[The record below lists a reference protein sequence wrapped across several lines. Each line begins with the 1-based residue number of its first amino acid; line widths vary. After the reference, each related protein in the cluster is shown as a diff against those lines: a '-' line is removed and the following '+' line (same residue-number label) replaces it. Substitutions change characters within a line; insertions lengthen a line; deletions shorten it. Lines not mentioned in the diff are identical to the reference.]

1 MGGTEIMKRGNLF
14 TIENKI
20 LVPFVSIT
28 LVAIACLFVVFY
40 HMEYKIK
47 LETEGVDA
55 RALVAYINADIDVG
69 GYWQNPGDLLEK
81 YERTYQGKDLFLYD
95 RDGTLLFGRRPVSED
110 ELVLQDNSDNRLGW
124 RIVCSMDRQTLNNA
138 FIDEQHYVILGAVAM
153 LLIIVQC
160 SVLVAYHISGPI
172 SELSQLCTRISRV
185 PEHSEDLVLEYTHR
199 RDEVGE
205 LAAAFQSMMERLRD
219 YTDELSWVKALN
231 ESIVENLPIG
241 VVVWNGRREVI
252 FRNARAEAMLA
263 QTGEVDEQG
272 RDLRT
277 ILNEM
282 ARKDEVLPAPAKLR
296 GPDGKWHNYEL
307 GTWKLRHPD
316 GGDRGT
322 LYTIDDVTYQRHMEE
337 KLSRDEKLA
346 YTGQLAADIA
356 HEARNP
362 LAGIRAGLQVV
373 GRKLTDQRDQMLCRE
388 MLREVDRVNLL
399 VENLLNVS
407 RKRESEK
414 TTVALNA
421 LSEEIGML
429 YDKVAENKGVT
440 LSIEMEEDLW
450 VLADEQ
456 ELRQILINLINN
468 SIKALSNGGKIIL
481 HGRCGA
487 EGVTVVVEDDGP
499 GMEQAKLDRALRGE
513 DGGLGLPIVLRLA
526 EQNGGRLRFETGPG
540 QGTRA
545 VLTFH
550 GTGGISHEV

>member
-1 MGGTEIMKRGNLF
+1 MKRGNLF

-47 LETEGVDA
+47 LETEGVNA
-55 RALVAYINADIDVG
+55 RALVAYINADIEVG

>member
-1 MGGTEIMKRGNLF
+1 MKRGNLF

-47 LETEGVDA
+47 LETEGVNA

-450 VLADEQ
+450 VMADEQ

>member
-1 MGGTEIMKRGNLF
+1 MKRGNLF

-20 LVPFVSIT
+20 LIPFVSIT

-47 LETEGVDA
+47 LETEGVNA

-81 YERTYQGKDLFLYD
+81 YEQTYQGEDLFVYD

>member
-1 MGGTEIMKRGNLF
+1 MKRGNLF

>member
-1 MGGTEIMKRGNLF
+1 MKRGNLF

-47 LETEGVDA
+47 LETEGVNA

>member
-1 MGGTEIMKRGNLF
+1 MKRRNLF

-20 LVPFVSIT
+20 LIPFVAIT
-28 LVAIACLFVVFY
+28 LVAIAGLFVVFY
-40 HMEYKIK
+40 QMEYKIK
-47 LETEGVDA
+47 LESEDVNA
-55 RALVAYINADIDVG
+55 QALVAYINSDIDAG
-69 GYWQNPGDLLEK
+69 GYWKNPADLLEK
-81 YERTYQGKDLFLYD
+81 YEKTYRGEDLFLYD
-95 RDGTLLFGRRPVSED
+95 RDGTLLFSRRPVSED

-124 RIVCSMDRQTLNNA
+124 RIVCSMDRQTLDNT
-138 FIDEQHYVILGAVAM
+138 FIDEQHYVILGAVAI
-153 LLIIVQC
+153 LLIIVES
-160 SVLVAYHISGPI
+160 SVLIAYHISSPL

-185 PEHSEDLVLEYTHR
+185 PEHSEDLALEYTHR

-205 LAAAFQSMMERLRD
+205 LAVAFQSMMERLRD
-219 YTDELSWVKALN
+219 YTDELSWVKTLN

-252 FRNARAEAMLA
+252 FRNTRAEAMLN
-263 QTGEVDEQG
+263 QTDEVDDRG

-307 GTWKLRHPD
+307 GAWKLRHPD
-316 GGDRGT
+316 GGDWGT

-388 MLREVDRVNLL
+388 MMREVDRVNLL

-407 RKRESEK
+407 RKRDSEK
-414 TTVALNA
+414 TTVALTS
-421 LSEEIGML
+421 LSEELGML
-429 YDKVAENKGVT
+429 YDKVAENKGVDF
-440 LSIEMEEDLW
+440 SIDMEEDLW

-468 SIKALSNGGKIIL
+468 SIKALSNGGRVCL
-481 HGRCGA
+481 RGRCGT

-499 GMEQAKLDRALRGE
+499 GMDQVKLDRALRGE
-513 DGGLGLPIVLRLA
+513 DGGLGLPIVRRLA
-526 EQNGGRLRFETGPG
+526 EQNGGQLRLETGPG

-545 VLTFH
+545 ILTFH

>member
-1 MGGTEIMKRGNLF
+1 MKKRNLF
-14 TIENKI
+14 SIENKI
-20 LVPFVSIT
+20 LIPFVSIT
-28 LVAIACLFVVFY
+28 LVAIAGLFAVFY
-40 HMEYKIK
+40 QMEYKIK
-47 LETEGVDA
+47 LESEGVNA
-55 RALVAYINADIDVG
+55 QALAAYINADIDAG
-69 GYWQNPGDLLEK
+69 GYWKDPEALLKK
-81 YERTYQGKDLFLYD
+81 YEETYRGEDLFIYD
-95 RDGTLLFGRRPVSED
+95 RDGTLLFSRRQVSGD
-110 ELVLQDNSDNRLGW
+110 ELVLQDSSDNRLGW
-124 RIVCSMDRQTLNNA
+124 RIVCSMNRQALNNA
-138 FIDEQHYVILGAVAM
+138 FIDEQHYVILGALAM
-153 LLIIVQC
+153 LLIIVQF
-160 SVLVAYHISGPI
+160 SVLIAYHISSPI
-172 SELSQLCTRISRV
+172 SELSRLCTRISRV
-185 PEHSEDLVLEYTHR
+185 PEHSEDLVREYTRR

-205 LAAAFQSMMERLRD
+205 LAAAFQAMMERLRD
-219 YTDELSWVKALN
+219 YTDELSWVKTLN

-252 FRNARAEAMLA
+252 FRNARAEAMLD
-263 QTGEVDEQG
+263 QTDEVDEQG

-282 ARKDEVLPAPAKLR
+282 ARKDAVLPTAARLR
-296 GPDGKWHNYEL
+296 SSDGKWHSYEL
-307 GTWKLRHPD
+307 GAWALRHPD
-316 GGDRGT
+316 GGDWGN

-373 GRKLTDQRDQMLCRE
+373 SRKLADRRDQLLCSE

-421 LSEEIGML
+421 LSEEMGML
-429 YDKVAENKGVT
+429 YSKVAENKGVT

-468 SIKALSNGGKIIL
+468 SIKALSNGGRVRL
-481 HGRCGA
+481 CGRCG
-487 EGVTVVVEDDGP
+487 EDGVTVMVEDNGP
-499 GMEQAKLDRALRGE
+499 GMDEQKLLRALRGE
-513 DGGLGLPIVLRLA
+513 DGGLGLPIAQRLA
-526 EQNGGRLRFETGPG
+526 EQNGGRLRFETSPG

-545 VLTFH
+545 ILIFH
-550 GTGGISHEV
+550 GTGGIHHEV

>member
-1 MGGTEIMKRGNLF
+1 MKKRNLF
-14 TIENKI
+14 SIENKI
-20 LVPFVSIT
+20 LIPFVSIT
-28 LVAIACLFVVFY
+28 LVAIAGLFAVFY
-40 HMEYKIK
+40 QMEYKIK
-47 LETEGVDA
+47 LESEGVNA
-55 RALVAYINADIDVG
+55 QALVAYINADIDAG
-69 GYWQNPGDLLEK
+69 GYWKDPAALVKK
-81 YERTYQGKDLFLYD
+81 YEETYRGEDLFIYD
-95 RDGTLLFGRRPVSED
+95 RDGTLLFSRRQVSGD
-110 ELVLQDNSDNRLGW
+110 ELVLQDSSDNRLGW
-124 RIVCSMDRQTLNNA
+124 RIVCSMNRQALNNA
-138 FIDEQHYVILGAVAM
+138 FIDEQHYVILGALAM
-153 LLIIVQC
+153 LLIIVQF
-160 SVLVAYHISGPI
+160 SVLIAYHISSPI
-172 SELSQLCTRISRV
+172 SELSRLCTRISRV
-185 PEHSEDLVLEYTHR
+185 PEHSEDLVREYTRR

-205 LAAAFQSMMERLRD
+205 LATAFQAMMERLRD
-219 YTDELSWVKALN
+219 YTDELSWVKTLN

-252 FRNARAEAMLA
+252 FRNARAEAMLD
-263 QTGEVDEQG
+263 QTDEVDEQG

-282 ARKDEVLPAPAKLR
+282 ARKDAVLPTAARLR
-296 GPDGKWHNYEL
+296 GADGKWHSYEL
-307 GTWKLRHPD
+307 GAWALRHPD
-316 GGDRGT
+316 GGDWGS

-373 GRKLTDQRDQMLCRE
+373 GRKLADQRDQLLCSE

-421 LSEEIGML
+421 LSEEMGML
-429 YDKVAENKGVT
+429 YSKVAENKGVT

-468 SIKALSNGGKIIL
+468 SIKVLSNGGRVRL
-481 HGRCGA
+481 YGRCG
-487 EGVTVVVEDDGP
+487 EDGVTVMVEDNGP
-499 GMEQAKLDRALRGE
+499 GMDEQKLLRALRGE
-513 DGGLGLPIVLRLA
+513 DGGLGLPIAQRLA
-526 EQNGGRLRFETGPG
+526 EQNGGRLRFETSPG

-545 VLTFH
+545 ILTFH
-550 GTGGISHEV
+550 GTGGIHHEV

>member
-1 MGGTEIMKRGNLF
+1 MKKRNLF
-14 TIENKI
+14 SIENKI
-20 LVPFVSIT
+20 LIPFVSIT
-28 LVAIACLFVVFY
+28 LVAIAGLFAVFY
-40 HMEYKIK
+40 QMEYKIK
-47 LETEGVDA
+47 LESEGVNA
-55 RALVAYINADIDVG
+55 QALVAYINADIDAG
-69 GYWQNPGDLLEK
+69 GYWKDPAALVKK
-81 YERTYQGKDLFLYD
+81 YEETYRGEDLFIYD
-95 RDGTLLFGRRPVSED
+95 RDGTLLFSRRQVSGD
-110 ELVLQDNSDNRLGW
+110 ELVLQDSSDNRLGW
-124 RIVCSMDRQTLNNA
+124 RIVCSMNRQALNNA
-138 FIDEQHYVILGAVAM
+138 FIDEQHYVILGALAM
-153 LLIIVQC
+153 LLIIVQF
-160 SVLVAYHISGPI
+160 SVLIAYHISSPI
-172 SELSQLCTRISRV
+172 SELSRLCTRISRV
-185 PEHSEDLVLEYTHR
+185 PEHSEDLVQEYTRR

-205 LAAAFQSMMERLRD
+205 LAAAFQAMMERLRD
-219 YTDELSWVKALN
+219 YTDELSWVKTLN

-252 FRNARAEAMLA
+252 FRNARAEAMLD
-263 QTGEVDEQG
+263 QTDEVDEQG

-282 ARKDEVLPAPAKLR
+282 ARKDAVLPTAARLR
-296 GPDGKWHNYEL
+296 GADGKWHSYEL
-307 GTWKLRHPD
+307 GAWALRHPD
-316 GGDRGT
+316 GGDWGN

-373 GRKLTDQRDQMLCRE
+373 GRKLADQRDQLLCSE

-421 LSEEIGML
+421 LSEEMGML
-429 YDKVAENKGVT
+429 YSKVAENKGVT

-468 SIKALSNGGKIIL
+468 SIKALSNGGRVRL
-481 HGRCGA
+481 YGRSG
-487 EGVTVVVEDDGP
+487 EDGVTVMVEDNGP
-499 GMEQAKLDRALRGE
+499 GMDEQKLLRALRGE
-513 DGGLGLPIVLRLA
+513 DGGLGLPIAQRLA
-526 EQNGGRLRFETGPG
+526 EQNGGRLRFETSPG

-545 VLTFH
+545 ILTFH
-550 GTGGISHEV
+550 GTGGIHHEV

>member
-1 MGGTEIMKRGNLF
+1 MKRRNLF

-20 LVPFVSIT
+20 LIPFVAIT
-28 LVAIACLFVVFY
+28 LVAIAGLFVVFY
-40 HMEYKIK
+40 QMEYKIK
-47 LETEGVDA
+47 LESESVNA
-55 RALVAYINADIDVG
+55 QALVAYINSDIDAG
-69 GYWQNPGDLLEK
+69 GYWKAPADLLEK
-81 YERTYQGKDLFLYD
+81 YEKTYQGQDLFLYD
-95 RDGTLLFGRRPVSED
+95 RDGTLLFSRRPVSEN

-124 RIVCSMDRQTLNNA
+124 RIVCSMDRQALNNA

-153 LLIIVQC
+153 LLVIVQF
-160 SVLVAYHISGPI
+160 SVLIAYHISSPI

-185 PEHSEDLVLEYTHR
+185 PEHSEDLDLEYTRR

-205 LAAAFQSMMERLRD
+205 LASAFQSMMERLRA
-219 YTDELSWVKALN
+219 YTDELSWVKTLN

-252 FRNARAEAMLA
+252 FRNTRAEAMLS

-272 RDLRT
+272 RTLRT

-282 ARKDEVLPAPAKLR
+282 ARKDEVLPAPAKLQ

-307 GTWKLRHPD
+307 GAWKLRHPD
-316 GGDRGT
+316 GGDWGT

-388 MLREVDRVNLL
+388 MMREVDRVNLL

-407 RKRESEK
+407 RKRERER
-414 TTVALNA
+414 TTVALNS
-421 LSEEIGML
+421 LSEELGML
-429 YDKVAENKGVT
+429 YDKVAENKGVVF
-440 LSIEMEEDLW
+440 SIEMEEDLW

-468 SIKALSNGGKIIL
+468 SIKALPNGGRVCL

-487 EGVTVVVEDDGP
+487 EGVTVVVEDNGP
-499 GMEQAKLDRALRGE
+499 GMDQAKLDRALRGE
-513 DGGLGLPIVLRLA
+513 DGGLGLPIARRLA
-526 EQNGGRLRFETGPG
+526 EQNGGRLRFETAPG
-540 QGTRA
+540 LGTRA
-545 VLTFH
+545 ILTFH